1 MNSDKT
7 AMSRCAKLHTFD
19 AFFSAKVKMEFDA
32 RSCFA
37 NRINFGS
44 QKSSIVGE
52 HKKTGLWF
60 AFRGG
65 TGKFG
70 TEQRSGVI
78 HLYSINRKYN

>member
-19 AFFSAKVKMEFDA
+19 AFFAAEVKMEFDA
-32 RSCFA
+32 RSRFA

-52 HKKTGLWF
+52 HKNGVVVCFPRRDGKIWDKTALGRNPFVL
-60 AFRGG
+60 
-65 TGKFG
+65 
-70 TEQRSGVI
+70 
-78 HLYSINRKYN
+78 H